1 MQRIN
6 YITGILIISLFIFT
20 GILGP
25 FLISEKGSS
34 KAEISNQLKPP
45 SSAAP
50 FGFDE
55 NGYNLFYKIVLGARI
70 ALVVGLL
77 TTLISAVI
85 GSIIGAISGYFGG
98 FVDEIIMR
106 IVDILM
112 SFPGILLSISII
124 AVTQNPSYLM
134 IIFALSITS
143 WVPYARLVRS
153 QTLSLVNRDFVVAA
167 KAMGAGDF
175 YIIRR
180 HILPNCFNSIIVQA
194 TFGFAGAIIAESA
207 LSFLGI
213 GPQDS
218 SSWGALIDSGTQ
230 YLLIRWHL
238 AFFPGLFLFI
248 TVMGINMFGDGL
260 RDKLDPRLKI

>member
-6 YITGILIISLFIFT
+6 YKIGIIIITAFF
-20 GILGP
+20 ILGIFGP
-25 FLISEKGSS
+25 LFVGKEEPI
-34 KAEISNQLKPP
+34 IDRQLKPP
-45 SSAAP
+45 SISAP
-50 FGFDE
+50 FGYDE
-55 NGYNLFYKIVLGARI
+55 NGYNLFSRIILGARI
-70 ALVVGLL
+70 ALFVGLF
-77 TTLISAVI
+77 TTIISALF
-85 GSIIGAISGYFGG
+85 GSMVGAISGYYGG
-98 FVDEIIMR
+98 IVDELIMR
-106 IVDILM
+106 VVDILM

-124 AVTQNPSYLM
+124 AVTQNPSYGM

-143 WVPYARLVRS
+143 WVSYARLVRS

-167 KAMGAGDF
+167 KAMGAKDF

-194 TFGFAGAIIAESA
+194 TFGIAGAIIAESA

>member
-1 MQRIN
+1 MRKIN
-6 YITGILIISLFIFT
+6 FLIGLIVVILFVLMGTI
-20 GILGP
+20 GP
-25 FLISEKGSS
+25 FILQDRDKIPSIE
-34 KAEISNQLKPP
+34 NQLRPP
-45 SSAAP
+45 ERGHP

-55 NGYNLFYKIVLGARI
+55 NGYDLFSRIILGARI
-70 ALVVGLL
+70 ALIVGLF
-77 TTLISAVI
+77 TTLISSFV
-85 GSIIGAISGYFGG
+85 GSIVGAISGYFGG
-98 FVDEIIMR
+98 PVDELIMR
-106 IVDILM
+106 VVDILM

-124 AVTQNPSYLM
+124 ALTQNPSYAM
-134 IIFALSITS
+134 IIIALSITS

-153 QTLSLVNRDFVVAA
+153 QTLSLKNRDFVIAA

-180 HILPNCFNSIIVQA
+180 HILPNCLNSIIVQA
-194 TFGFAGAIIAESA
+194 TFGIAGAIIAESA

-218 SSWGALIDSGTQ
+218 ASWGALIDSGTQ

-248 TVMGINMFGDGL
+248 AVMGINLLGDAL
-260 RDKLDPRLKI
+260 RDRLDPRLRI

>member
-1 MQRIN
+1 MQKTNFVI
-6 YITGILIISLFIFT
+6 GALIISLFVLMGVF
-20 GILGP
+20 GP
-25 FLISEKGSS
+25 LFVNSAADEMHIE
-34 KAEISNQLKPP
+34 NQLKPP
-45 SSAAP
+45 TKGAI
-50 FGFDE
+50 FGYDE
-55 NGYNLFYKIVLGARI
+55 NGHNLFYRIIKGASI
-70 ALVVGLL
+70 ALIVGLF
-77 TTLISAVI
+77 TTLISATV
-85 GSIIGAISGYFGG
+85 GSFIGAISGYFGG
-98 FVDEIIMR
+98 IIDEIVMR
-106 IVDILM
+106 LVDILM

-124 AVTQNPSYLM
+124 AVTQNPSYSM

-153 QTLSLVNRDFVVAA
+153 QTLSLVRRDFVIAA

-180 HILPNCFNSIIVQA
+180 HILPNCYNSIIVQA
-194 TFGFAGAIIAESA
+194 TFGVASAIIAESA

-248 TVMGINMFGDGL
+248 TVLGINMFGDGL

>member
-6 YITGILIISLFIFT
+6 LNLGLTIVVLFVLM
-20 GILGP
+20 GMLGP
-25 FLISEKGSS
+25 LFLQDSDKIPSIE
-34 KAEISNQLKPP
+34 NQLRPP
-45 SSAAP
+45 DSEHP

-55 NGYNLFYKIVLGARI
+55 NGYNLFSRIILGARI
-70 ALVVGLL
+70 ALIVGLF
-77 TTLISAVI
+77 TTLISALI

-98 FVDEIIMR
+98 PVDELIMR

-124 AVTQNPSYLM
+124 ALTQNPSYSM
-134 IIFALSITS
+134 IIIALSITS

-153 QTLSLVNRDFVVAA
+153 QTLSMKNRDFVVAA
-167 KAMGAGDF
+167 RAMGAGDF

-194 TFGFAGAIIAESA
+194 TFGIASAIIAESA

-218 SSWGALIDSGTQ
+218 ASWGALIDSGTQ

-238 AFFPGLFLFI
+238 AFFPGLFLFFAVI
-248 TVMGINMFGDGL
+248 GINMLGDAL
-260 RDKLDPRLKI
+260 RDRLDPRLRV

>member
-6 YITGILIISLFIFT
+6 YLAGIIIITAFVLT
-20 GILGP
+20 GVFGP
-25 FLISEKGSS
+25 FIIDLSDSPVSI
-34 KAEISNQLKPP
+34 ANQLKPP
-45 SSAAP
+45 SKEAF
-50 FGFDE
+50 FGYDE
-55 NGYNLFYKIVLGARI
+55 MGYNLLYKIILGARI
-70 ALVVGLL
+70 ALVVGFL
-77 TTLISAVI
+77 TTLISAII

-98 FVDEIIMR
+98 IVDEIIMR

-124 AVTQNPSYLM
+124 AVTQNPSYAV

-194 TFGFAGAIIAESA
+194 TFGIASAIIAESA

-238 AFFPGLFLFI
+238 AFFPGLFLFV
-248 TVMGINMFGDGL
+248 TVVGLNMFGDGL

>member
-6 YITGILIISLFIFT
+6 YYIGIFIITAFIIL

-25 FLISEKGSS
+25 LLVDKDKPVIEK
-34 KAEISNQLKPP
+34 QLAPP
-45 SSAAP
+45 SIDAP
-50 FGFDE
+50 FGYDE
-55 NGYNLFYKIVLGARI
+55 NGYNLFNRIILGARV
-70 ALVVGLL
+70 ALFVGFS
-77 TTLISAVI
+77 TTLISALF

-98 FVDEIIMR
+98 VIDEIIMR
-106 IVDILM
+106 VVDVLM

-124 AVTQNPSYLM
+124 AVTQSPSYGM
-134 IIFALSITS
+134 IILALSITS

-153 QTLSLVNRDFVVAA
+153 QTLSLVNRDFIAA
-167 KAMGAGDF
+167 ARAMGANDF

-194 TFGFAGAIIAESA
+194 TFGIAGAIIAESS

>member
-6 YITGILIISLFIFT
+6 YIAGIVIITAFVFAGIF
-20 GILGP
+20 GP
-25 FLISEKGSS
+25 FMPGVSGEQPSIE
-34 KAEISNQLKPP
+34 NQLRPP
-45 SSAAP
+45 SGEAF
-50 FGFDE
+50 FGYDE
-55 NGYNLFYKIVLGARI
+55 SGYNLFHRIIAGARI
-70 ALVVGLL
+70 ALVVGLF
-77 TTLISAVI
+77 TTLISAFT
-85 GSIIGAISGYFGG
+85 GSLIGAVSGYFGG
-98 FVDEIIMR
+98 ITDEIIMR

-124 AVTQNPSYLM
+124 AVTQNPSYAM

-167 KAMGAGDF
+167 RAMGAGDF

-194 TFGFAGAIIAESA
+194 TFGVAAAIIAESA

-248 TVMGINMFGDGL
+248 TVMGMNMFGDGL
-260 RDKLDPRLKI
+260 RDKLDPRLKM